1 MGGRQL
7 RRIGDGCWLH
17 RARARSPSPELLR
30 VGLFRWR
37 GCSCRVDVGV
47 EIGPHEVQTKRA
59 LVMRLLLSQ
68 GPVESAVTDRRITFP
83 VGENDLPGGFAAT
96 GRRRL
101 PRSTGRTIRRGWRR
115 AIGSAIAAGVGA
127 SCLPEELLRQ
137 SVVLQRDGPVWTEGR
152 EITYRCH
159 G

>member
-17 RARARSPSPELLR
+17 RARARRPSPELLR

-37 GCSCRVDVGV
+37 GCSRRVDVGV
-47 EIGPHEVQTKRA
+47 EIAARSADEAGSADAAV
-59 LVMRLLLSQ
+59 
-68 GPVESAVTDRRITFP
+68 AVTGACRERGDGPPDHVP

-101 PRSTGRTIRRGWRR
+101 PRSDGRTIRRGWRR
-115 AIGSAIAAGVGA
+115 AIGSAIGAGVGA
-127 SCLPEELLRQ
+127 SCLREELLRQ